1 MSFVEKDQLNDAKA
15 KVRADYGE
23 NRKIS
28 DGNYDK
34 SLAVKCINGTFVG
47 RKRNPKERSLI
58 GTGHIS

>member
-28 DGNYDK
+28 DGNYGK
-34 SLAVKCINGTFVG
+34 SLAVKCINGRDRTYFLT
-47 RKRNPKERSLI
+47 KYYCI
-58 GTGHIS
+58 